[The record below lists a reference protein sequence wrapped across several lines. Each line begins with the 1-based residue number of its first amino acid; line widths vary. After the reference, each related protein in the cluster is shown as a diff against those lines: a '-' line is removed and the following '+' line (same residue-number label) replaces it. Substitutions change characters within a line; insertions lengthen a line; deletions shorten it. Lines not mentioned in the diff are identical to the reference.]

1 MEVAGATSSRI
12 KGVSSQEM
20 KPEVGKWKELM
31 EAVTEETGQGGN
43 GGQEGVDIKRVRI
56 WKKAATREMCVHE
69 LSQHVQKG
77 DLDPLFT

>member
-12 KGVSSQEM
+12 EGVSSQEM

-31 EAVTEETGQGGN
+31 EAVTEERGHGREWRTGGADAKQ
-43 GGQEGVDIKRVRI
+43 VRI
-56 WKKAATREMCVHE
+56 WKKAAAREMWVHE

-77 DLDPLFT
+77 DLDPLYT